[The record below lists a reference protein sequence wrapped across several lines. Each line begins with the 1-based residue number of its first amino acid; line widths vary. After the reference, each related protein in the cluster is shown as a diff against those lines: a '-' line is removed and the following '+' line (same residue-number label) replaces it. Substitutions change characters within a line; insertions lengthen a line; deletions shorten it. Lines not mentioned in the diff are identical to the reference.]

1 METNVAQQRFA
12 RLTRWILAGL
22 FAATFCMAAQAQS
35 SSGSSSTA
43 DEPVAHGTIAVAAP
57 VTYDNKLEVFGGL
70 NYMGFK
76 AGPYLPQSM
85 NMGGGELMGTY
96 WLRSGWRRY
105 LAPNVLGLAVD
116 YRLDAGTTPVQPNPV
131 GLNRTLVYQNILM
144 GGVQVRGPNN
154 QFFATG
160 LHVLVGN
167 SWGNFSHGT
176 SPTPPERVGL
186 YTDRSAF
193 ISAIGGS
200 LDINQSKQFAIRLSP
215 DLMLSRFGTYTGTHF
230 AIAGGLVFRFNRFGK
245 PPKRS
250 NQ

>member
-1 METNVAQQRFA
+1 VETNVAQQRFA
-12 RLTRWILAGL
+12 RLARWILAGL
-22 FAATFCMAAQAQS
+22 FAAIFCMATPAQAQS
-35 SSGSSSTA
+35 SSSTP
-43 DEPVAHGTIAVAAP
+43 DEPVAHGTIATAAP
-57 VTYDNKLEVFGGL
+57 VTYDNKLELFGGL
-70 NYMGFK
+70 NYMHFH
-76 AGPYLPQSM
+76 AGPFLPAGM

-96 WLRSGWRRY
+96 WLRKGLGRY
-105 LAPNVLGLAVD
+105 IKPNVLGLAAD
-116 YRLDAGTTPVQPNPV
+116 YRFDAGTTPVQPNPV

-144 GGVQVRGPNN
+144 GGVQVRGPHN

-186 YTDRSAF
+186 YTNRSAF

-200 LDINQSKQFAIRLSP
+200 LDINESKQFAIRLSP
-215 DLMLSRFGTYTGTHF
+215 DLVLSRFGTYTATHF
-230 AIAGGLVFRFNRFGK
+230 AISGGIIFRFNRFGK

-250 NQ
+250 N